1 VHSPPTFSLP
11 PTEGAE
17 MPARNVLFIM
27 CDQLRYDYLSC
38 SGHPYLQTPNIDALA
53 ARGVRFT
60 HAYVQSPVCGPSRMS
75 YYTGR
80 YMRSHGSNW
89 NGFPLRI
96 GEPTLGDHLR
106 QLGVR
111 TALVGKTHM
120 TSDNEGMQRLG
131 IDPGSTIGVLASEC
145 GFEPY
150 DRDDGLHPSARRQRN
165 EPYNAY
171 LRSKG
176 YEGNNPWETWANS
189 GAAADGS
196 LQNGWL
202 LVHADKKARAPD
214 EDTETPWTTREAMR
228 FIDEAEAEQ
237 RPWCLHLSY
246 IKPHWPY
253 IAPAPYH
260 EMFGKEQ
267 VVPAIRDA
275 RERGNE
281 THPIYKAF
289 MNLRVSRNFSR
300 EEVRQRVIPAY
311 MGLIKQIDDQLGQLF
326 AFLKEKDLDKTTM
339 IVFTSDHG
347 DYLGDHWLGEKDLF
361 HDVSVKVPMIVVD
374 PSPEADNTRG
384 TTCDALVEAIDL
396 TPTFIEFFGAT
407 SPRHIVEGRSLM
419 PWLRGAAPSHWRTHV
434 FSEYDYSM
442 QDVRGYLGLR
452 VDQCR
457 LFMVFDGRWK
467 YIHAPGFRPMLYDLQ
482 SDPQELRDLG
492 ADPAHEGTLVKMR
505 AALLDWALTDH
516 NRITMPDA
524 RIESYSSA
532 TQLKGGIL
540 IGYWDEAELEEAR
553 QRLQSHEA
561 KDPVH

>member
-1 VHSPPTFSLP
+1 MLK
-11 PTEGAE
+11 
-17 MPARNVLFIM
+17 RNVLFIM
-27 CDQLRYDYLSC
+27 CDQLRFDYLSC
-38 SGHPYLQTPNIDALA
+38 AGHPYLETPNIDALA

-60 HAYVQSPVCGPSRMS
+60 RAYVQSPVCGPSRMS

-89 NGFPLRI
+89 NGFPLRV

-106 QLGVR
+106 KLGVR

-120 TSDNEGMQRLG
+120 TSDDEGMQRLG
-131 IDPGSTIGVLASEC
+131 IDPSSTIGVLASEC

-150 DRDDGLHPSARRQRN
+150 DRDDGLHPAGRRHPKQ
-165 EPYNAY
+165 PYNAY

-189 GAAADGS
+189 GEAPDGS

-202 LVHADKKARAPD
+202 LAHADKKARAPD

-228 FIDEAEAEQ
+228 FIEEAEAEQ

-260 EMFGKEQ
+260 EMFGREQ
-267 VVPAIRDA
+267 VVPAIRDE
-275 RERGNE
+275 RERRNDA
-281 THPIYKAF
+281 HPVYKAF

-300 EEVRQRVIPAY
+300 DDVRERVIPAY
-311 MGLIKQIDDQLGQLF
+311 MGLIKQIDDQLGKLF
-326 AFLKEKDLDKTTM
+326 AFLKEKELDKTTL

-361 HDVSVKVPMIVVD
+361 HEVSVKVPMIVVD
-374 PSPEADNTRG
+374 PSPAADATRG

-396 TPTFIEFFGAT
+396 APTFIEYFGGV
-407 SPRHIVEGRSLM
+407 SPRHVVEGRSLM
-419 PWLRGAAPSHWRTHV
+419 PWLCGEAPSHWRTHV

-442 QDVRGYLGLR
+442 QDVRRYLGLS
-452 VDQCR
+452 VDKCR

-467 YIHAPGFRPMLYDLQ
+467 YIHAPGFRPMPYDLQ
-482 SDPQELRDLG
+482 SDPRELLDLG
-492 ADPAHEGTLVKMR
+492 ADPAHEETLIKMR
-505 AALLDWALTDH
+505 AALLDWALADH

-524 RIESYSSA
+524 RIEGYSSA
-532 TQLKGGIL
+532 AQLKNGIL

-553 QRLQSHEA
+553 RRL
-561 KDPVH
+561 

>member
-1 VHSPPTFSLP
+1 
-11 PTEGAE
+11 
-17 MPARNVLFIM
+17 MPKRNVLFIM
-27 CDQLRYDYLSC
+27 CDQLRFDYLSC
-38 SGHPYLQTPNIDALA
+38 AGHPYLETPNIDALA

-60 HAYVQSPVCGPSRMS
+60 RAYVQSPVCGPSRMS

-106 QLGVR
+106 KLGVR

-120 TSDNEGMQRLG
+120 TADDEGMQRLG
-131 IDPGSTIGVLASEC
+131 IDPTSTIGVLASEC

-150 DRDDGLHPSARRQRN
+150 DRDDGLHPAGRQHPN
-165 EPYNAY
+165 QPYNAY

-189 GAAADGS
+189 GEAPDGS

-202 LVHADKKARAPD
+202 LAHADKEARAPD

-228 FIDEAEAEQ
+228 FIEEAEAEQ
-237 RPWCLHLSY
+237 RAWCLHLSY

-260 EMFGKEQ
+260 EMFGREQ
-267 VVPAIRDA
+267 VVPAIRDE
-275 RERGNE
+275 RERGNDA
-281 THPIYKAF
+281 HPVYKAF
-289 MNLRVSRNFSR
+289 MSLRVSRNFSR
-300 EEVRQRVIPAY
+300 EEVRERVIPAY
-311 MGLIKQIDDQLGQLF
+311 MGLVKQIDDQLGKLF
-326 AFLKEKDLDKTTM
+326 AFLKEKELDKTTL

-361 HDVSVKVPMIVVD
+361 HEVSVKVPMIVVD
-374 PSPEADNTRG
+374 PSPAADATRG
-384 TTCDALVEAIDL
+384 TICDALVEAIDL
-396 TPTFIEFFGAT
+396 APTLIEYFGGV
-407 SPRHIVEGRSLM
+407 SPRHIVEGRSLG
-419 PWLRGAAPSHWRTHV
+419 PWLRGEAPSHWRTHV

-442 QDVRGYLGLR
+442 QDVRRYLDLP
-452 VDQCR
+452 VDKCR

-467 YIHAPGFRPMLYDLQ
+467 YIHAPGFRPMLYDLR
-482 SDPQELRDLG
+482 SDPRDLLELG
-492 ADPAHEGTLVKMR
+492 ADPAHEETLIKMR
-505 AALLDWALTDH
+505 AALLDWALADH

-524 RIESYSSA
+524 RIEAYSSA
-532 TQLKGGIL
+532 AQLKNGIL

-553 QRLQSHEA
+553 RRM
-561 KDPVH
+561 